1 MTDHRAGCTC
11 AGPTRPGIVTI
22 VCAASLILS
31 GCDQQSSQSESQD
44 VNPGVLPA
52 DDGTSLV
59 NPSMEY
65 LPYTPAPDDLV
76 ISRQAYVD
84 KLYGFWLGQ
93 CIANWT
99 GLHTI

>member
-1 MTDHRAGCTC
+1 M
-11 AGPTRPGIVTI
+11 
-22 VCAASLILS
+22 
-31 GCDQQSSQSESQD
+31 
-44 VNPGVLPA
+44 NPGVVPA
-52 DDGTSLV
+52 DVAAGLV
-59 NPSMEY
+59 NPSLDY

-99 GLHTI
+99 GIVTESDKIGGEGTGRGILYPR